1 LSWPDPGIAAKQSE
15 ATSRKRRRRIGS
27 PGLPREGK
35 VVLALEYSSPWV
47 VTVGQP
53 TVEVMTTL
61 RDELVILLPRLRRFS
76 LAVTGNVQDAEDLL
90 HSALERALRHEA
102 SWQRGTRLDSWMF
115 RIVRNL
121 WIDERR
127 AKRNQDVSLEV
138 AGDAVLE
145 DDRSETAEHLL
156 DLAQARRAL
165 LSLPEEQRSVLCL
178 VVLEGMTYQEAAATL
193 DVPIGTVMSRLSRAR
208 AAMVSRLS
216 NDPFRI
222 TAIKP

>member
-1 LSWPDPGIAAKQSE
+1 MY
-15 ATSRKRRRRIGS
+15 RI
-27 PGLPREGK
+27 
-35 VVLALEYSSPWV
+35 
-47 VTVGQP
+47 
-53 TVEVMTTL
+53 
-61 RDELVILLPRLRRFS
+61 I
-76 LAVTGNVQDAEDLL
+76 
-90 HSALERALRHEA
+90 
-102 SWQRGTRLDSWMF
+102 
-115 RIVRNL
+115 RNL

-145 DDRSETAEHLL
+145 DDRSDSAEHLL
-156 DLAQARRAL
+156 DLSQARRAL

-178 VVLEGMTYQEAAATL
+178 VVLEGMTYQEAATTL

>member
-1 LSWPDPGIAAKQSE
+1 
-15 ATSRKRRRRIGS
+15 
-27 PGLPREGK
+27 
-35 VVLALEYSSPWV
+35 
-47 VTVGQP
+47 
-53 TVEVMTTL
+53 MTTI
-61 RDELVILLPRLRRFS
+61 RDELVTLLPRLRRFS
-76 LAVTGNVQDAEDLL
+76 LTVTGNVQDAEDLL

-102 SWQRGTRLDSWMF
+102 SWQRGTRLDSWMY
-115 RIVRNL
+115 RIIRNL

-145 DDRSETAEHLL
+145 DERSDSAEHLL

-178 VVLEGMTYQEAAATL
+178 VVLEGMTYQEAATTL